1 MPLLLSRDLH
11 ERLLRVV
18 QQILNTHC
26 RLTNYELL
34 RRLCDMFNLGSLYF
48 HVALTTVRHL
58 LNVWRELSL
67 SDGAVLTSSRCTGS
81 SVCEATDSSCAY
93 SRYSTIRCRKL
104 NGSFTVTGI
113 VIFDRSYSAYSN
125 MR

>member
-34 RRLCDMFNLGSLYF
+34 R
-48 HVALTTVRHL
+48 
-58 LNVWRELSL
+58 
-67 SDGAVLTSSRCTGS
+67 
-81 SVCEATDSSCAY
+81 
-93 SRYSTIRCRKL
+93 
-104 NGSFTVTGI
+104 
-113 VIFDRSYSAYSN
+113 
-125 MR
+125 